1 MKRKILIV
9 TERRA
14 DYSKFR
20 PIIAGI
26 KKSARLDY
34 ILVVTGSHL
43 LKSHGSTIKEIQR
56 DGYKISAKFDMYP
69 KKRTDTGADM
79 AYSVGIAMLKL
90 TEIISKSRP
99 DMILSGFDIGANLAA
114 AIVGAHMSIPV
125 AHLEAG
131 DVTGNIDEPIRHSI
145 SKFAHLHFTT
155 NRSATERLI
164 RLGEDKRRIFTVG
177 NSSLDTIKRI
187 RKIPESELEEE
198 FGLDLKKPFV
208 IIIQHTVITELD
220 DTEANITSTLD
231 AIKELGIQAILIHG
245 NAEAGSDKMIR
256 LIRRSG
262 IRQSKT
268 IQFEKYINLLK
279 HAAAIV
285 GNSSSGKMEAPFMR
299 VPSVNIGTRQSRRP
313 KAASV
318 INAGYDKNKIK
329 KAIKKAVGD
338 KRFIGTVRRQ
348 RGLYGDGNT
357 SERIIKILETIDLEK
372 LPIQKKL
379 TY

>member
-1 MKRKILIV
+1 MKRKVLIV

-20 PIIAGI
+20 PVIAGI
-26 KKSARLDY
+26 KKSTKLDY

-43 LKSHGSTIKEIQR
+43 LKASGSIREIQR

-69 KKRTDTGADM
+69 KNRTDTGADM
-79 AYSVGIAMLKL
+79 AYSVGKAMIKL
-90 TEIISKSRP
+90 TEIISKSKP
-99 DMILSGFDIGANLAA
+99 DIVLSGFDIGADLAA
-114 AIVGAHMSIPV
+114 AIVGAHMNIPV

-131 DVTGNIDEPIRHSI
+131 DVTGNIDEPIRHAI

-164 RLGEDKRRIFTVG
+164 RMGEDKRRIFTVG
-177 NSSLDTIKRI
+177 NPSLDAIKKI
-187 RKIPESELEEE
+187 HKIPISDLERE
-198 FGLDLKKPFV
+198 FELDLEKPLV
-208 IIIQHTVITELD
+208 IVMQHTVVTELD
-220 DTEANITSTLD
+220 RTEMNIKPTLD
-231 AIKELGIQAILIHG
+231 AIKELGIQTLLIHG
-245 NAEAGSDKMIR
+245 NADAGSNRMIR
-256 LIRRSG
+256 MIKRSG
-262 IRQSKT
+262 IRQIKT
-268 IQFEKYINLLK
+268 IQFEKYINLLG

-318 INAGYDKNKIK
+318 IDAGYDKDEIK
-329 KAIKKAVGD
+329 KAIKKAVGN
-338 KRFIGTVRRQ
+338 KRFIATVKRQ

-357 SERIIKILETIDLEK
+357 SERIIRILETIDLEK
-372 LPIQKKL
+372 LPIQKTL